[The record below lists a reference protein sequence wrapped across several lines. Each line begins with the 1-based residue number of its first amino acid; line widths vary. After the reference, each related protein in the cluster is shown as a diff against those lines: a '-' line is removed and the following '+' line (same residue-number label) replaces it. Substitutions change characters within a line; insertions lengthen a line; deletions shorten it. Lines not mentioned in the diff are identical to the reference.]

1 MEWKLA
7 FLIMISLALV
17 FILANLMISHIKV
30 LYRLFTWAVVGT
42 VIILL
47 ANVALERV
55 GMHIPFNPATVLAV
69 GMLNLPG
76 VLLLVV
82 LNYYFG

>member
-7 FLIMISLALV
+7 FVIMSSLILV
-17 FILANLMISHIKV
+17 FILANLMVRYIRV
-30 LYRLFTWAVVGT
+30 LYRIMAWGAVGT

-55 GMHIPFNPATVLAV
+55 GMHIPFNPVTVLTV
-69 GMLNLPG
+69 GILNLPG
-76 VLLLVV
+76 ALLLVF
-82 LNYYFG
+82 LNYYFV

>member
-7 FLIMISLALV
+7 FLIMVSLGLV
-17 FILANLMISHIKV
+17 FILASLMLSHIKV
-30 LYRLFTWAVVGT
+30 LYRLFAWAVVGT

-47 ANVALERV
+47 ANVALEKV
-55 GMHIPFNPATVLAV
+55 GMHIPVNPATVLTV
-69 GMLNLPG
+69 GMLNIPG

-82 LNYYFG
+82 LNYYFV

>member
-7 FLIMISLALV
+7 FVIMTSLVLV
-17 FILANLMISHIKV
+17 FILANLMLRYIKV
-30 LYRLFTWAVVGT
+30 LYRVIAWAAVGT

-47 ANVALERV
+47 VNVALERV
-55 GMHIPFNPATVLAV
+55 GMHIPVNPATVLTV
-69 GMLNLPG
+69 GLLNVPG

-82 LNYYFG
+82 LNHYFV